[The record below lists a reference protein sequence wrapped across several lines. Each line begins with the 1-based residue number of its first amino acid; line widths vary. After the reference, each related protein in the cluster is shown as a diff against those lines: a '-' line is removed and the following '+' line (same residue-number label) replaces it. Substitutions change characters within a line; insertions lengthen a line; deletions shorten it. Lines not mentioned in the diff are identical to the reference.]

1 MPTDG
6 YHGFIFNRQFHL
18 ANQMKP
24 PSQVVRGRNGMQAVK
39 PVNNDT
45 IKCEIKWK
53 QMDIASLCC
62 LCVWL
67 RKWLATKPR
76 MKPCS
81 YGKLNCVN

>member
-6 YHGFIFNRQFHL
+6 YHGFLLNRQFHL

-24 PSQVVRGRNGMQAVK
+24 PSQVVKGRNGMQAVK

-45 IKCEIKWK
+45 IKCEIKRK

-62 LCVWL
+62 LRVWL
-67 RKWLATKPR
+67 RKEVASHEASHEAL
-76 MKPCS
+76 
-81 YGKLNCVN
+81 

>member
-6 YHGFIFNRQFHL
+6 YHGFLLNRQFYL

-24 PSQVVRGRNGMQAVK
+24 PSQVVKGRSGMQAVK

-45 IKCEIKWK
+45 IKCEIKRK

-62 LCVWL
+62 LRVWL
-67 RKWLATKPR
+67 RKEVASHKASHEAL
-76 MKPCS
+76 
-81 YGKLNCVN
+81 